1 MSQEDEKV
9 KGKNG
14 KVKGKKKEKE
24 MKEKGK
30 EMKGERKGTPK
41 LLLEDAGG
49 RWFIAGKSALLAKAL
64 SF

>member
-1 MSQEDEKV
+1 MSQDDEKV

-41 LLLEDAGG
+41 LLLLEDAGG
-49 RWFIAGKSALLAKAL
+49 RWLQPLGTLE
-64 SF
+64 